1 MDQQFIELFD
11 VSRVVYDPAYL
22 PDWPETTV
30 RWSRPLITDSSSSS
44 SSTSSSSNT
53 SSSGGGVVP
62 DESSAASQPP
72 QQHPQGPPQQQH
84 PQATHT
90 LPPRDGPDPLRTPS
104 PMVAAS

>member
-11 VSRVVYDPAYL
+11 VSRVVYDPVYL

-30 RWSRPLITDSSSSS
+30 RWSRSVIT
-44 SSTSSSSNT
+44 TSS
-53 SSSGGGVVP
+53 SSSGGGGGS
-62 DESSAASQPP
+62 EGSSSSTAASPPPQPP
-72 QQHPQGPPQQQH
+72 PQT
-84 PQATHT
+84 AHT